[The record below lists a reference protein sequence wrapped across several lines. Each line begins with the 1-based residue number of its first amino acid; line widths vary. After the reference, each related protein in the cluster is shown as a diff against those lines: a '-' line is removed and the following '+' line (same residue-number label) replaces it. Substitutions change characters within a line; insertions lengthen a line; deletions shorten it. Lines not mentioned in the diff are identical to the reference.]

1 MSMTPDRYR
10 KLLGE
15 FDALISHARAIS
27 DRLVGLPIEQ
37 KSLSYSDTIYTKLIC
52 HGISLRKL
60 SPSFDSTQPS
70 ELWDVASACA
80 VARALIEAYDA
91 LAYIGVHQ
99 VESSEREFRV
109 LLWELHD
116 QQRRLTMLEKIGSAD
131 PRVADIRRR
140 VGELS
145 AKLTAH
151 SFYSSASKEVQGKVA
166 RGEAPPVHL
175 SQRDLNAASG
185 INHEYYIAATMWLS
199 QYVHTFPLSLHQLMH
214 FRAGEPN
221 ALHVSSMPLQY
232 SMPFLAKAIEGMVE
246 IWPEGDVE
254 PSEEVERI
262 LRSWLVIAENWVRYA
277 G

>member
-1 MSMTPDRYR
+1 MTPDRYR
-10 KLLGE
+10 KLLRE

-27 DRLVGLPIEQ
+27 DRLVGRPIEQ
-37 KSLSYSDTIYTKLIC
+37 KSLSYSDAIYTKLIC

-60 SPSFDSTQPS
+60 SPSLDSAQSS

-91 LAYIGVHQ
+91 LAYISVHQ
-99 VESSEREFRV
+99 VESPEREFRV

-116 QQRRLTMLEKIGSAD
+116 QQRRLTMLEKIGSVD
-131 PRVADIRRR
+131 PRVGDIRKR

-145 AKLTAH
+145 ARLEAH
-151 SFYSSASKEVQGKVA
+151 SFYSRASKEVRGKVS

-214 FRAGEPN
+214 FRAGESD

-232 SMPFLAKAIEGMVE
+232 SMAFLAKAIEGMVQ
-246 IWPEGDVE
+246 IWPEGEIE
-254 PSEEVERI
+254 PSEEVQRV
-262 LRSWLVIAENWVRYA
+262 LRSWLVIAKNGVRYA

>member
-1 MSMTPDRYR
+1 MTPDRYQ
-10 KLLGE
+10 KLLRE

-27 DRLVGLPIEQ
+27 DRLVGRPIKQ
-37 KSLSYSDTIYTKLIC
+37 KSLSYSDAIYTKLIC

-60 SPSFDSTQPS
+60 SPSLDPRQIP

-99 VESSEREFRV
+99 VESPEREFRI

-116 QQRRLTMLEKIGSAD
+116 QQRRLAMLEKIGSAD
-131 PRVADIRRR
+131 PRVADIQKR
-140 VGELS
+140 VGD
-145 AKLTAH
+145 LTAELTAN
-151 SFYSSASKEVQGKVA
+151 SFYSCAPKEVRGKVS
-166 RGEAPPVHL
+166 RGEAPAMHL

-185 INHEYYIAATMWLS
+185 INHDYYVATTMWLS

-214 FRAGEPN
+214 FRAGESD

-246 IWPEGDVE
+246 VWPEGEIE
-254 PSEEVERI
+254 PSEEVESI
-262 LRSWLVIAENWVRYA
+262 LRSWLVIAKNGVRNA

>member
-1 MSMTPDRYR
+1 MTPDKYR
-10 KLLGE
+10 KVLHE

-27 DRLVGLPIEQ
+27 DRLVGRRIEQ
-37 KSLSYSDTIYTKLIC
+37 PSLSYSDAIYTKLIC

-60 SPSFDSTQPS
+60 SPSLNSTQTS

-99 VESSEREFRV
+99 VELPEREFRV

-131 PRVADIRRR
+131 PRIAEIRRR

-145 AKLTAH
+145 ERLTAH
-151 SFYSSASKEVQGKVA
+151 SLYSKASKDVKSKVV

-175 SQRDLNAASG
+175 SQRDLNVASG
-185 INHEYYIAATMWLS
+185 INHEYYVAATMWLS

-214 FRAGEPN
+214 FRAGEPE
-221 ALHVSSMPLQY
+221 ALYLSSMPLQY
-232 SMPFLAKAIEGMVE
+232 SMPFVAKAIEGMVK
-246 IWPEGDVE
+246 IWPVGQVE

-262 LRSWLVIAENWVRYA
+262 LRLWLVIAENGVRH
-277 G
+277 GR

>member
-1 MSMTPDRYR
+1 MPMTPDRYR
-10 KLLGE
+10 KLLYE
-15 FDALISHARAIS
+15 FDALISHARMIS
-27 DRLVGLPIEQ
+27 DRLVGRSIEQ
-37 KSLSYSDTIYTKLIC
+37 KFLSYSEAIYTKLIC

-60 SPSFDSTQPS
+60 SPSLSSTQTY

-91 LAYIGVHQ
+91 LAYIAVHQ
-99 VESSEREFRV
+99 IESSEREFRV

-116 QQRRLTMLEKIGSAD
+116 EQRRLAMLKKIGSAD
-131 PRVADIRRR
+131 PRVADICRR

-145 AKLTAH
+145 GMLTAH
-151 SFYSSASKEVQGKVA
+151 LFYSDTSKEFRRKVA

-185 INHEYYIAATMWLS
+185 INHEYYITATMWLS
-199 QYVHTFPLSLHQLMH
+199 QYVHTFPFSLSQLMD
-214 FRAGEPN
+214 FRAGQPA
-221 ALHVSSMPLQY
+221 ALHLSSMPLQY
-232 SMPFLAKAIEGMVE
+232 SMAFLAKAIEGMVR

-254 PSEEVERI
+254 TSEEVGRM
-262 LRSWLVIAENWVRYA
+262 LRSWIVFAENGMRYA